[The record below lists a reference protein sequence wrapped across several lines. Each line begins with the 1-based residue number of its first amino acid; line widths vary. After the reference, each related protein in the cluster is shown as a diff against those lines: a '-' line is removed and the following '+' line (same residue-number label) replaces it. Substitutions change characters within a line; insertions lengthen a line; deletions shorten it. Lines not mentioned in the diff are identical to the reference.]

1 MLSELVIEHPI
12 SLIENL
18 LKAGKGDEGRL
29 LYLRKALK
37 NGKVIYKSDK
47 TYLNTMQKEY
57 SEILLADNT
66 SEKPSQN
73 ISVNHKSSEEIKKKP
88 IKVSQKTSDTKE
100 TFDSFEFELETIR
113 GSLQDLKTKES
124 KIKDNL
130 EFLSMNREILTQT
143 TIDKSNSFGSFSNL
157 PKTTPS
163 DLFELI
169 KNTPTMEKTR
179 IGIKKHNA
187 MAFVSAGLFSLWFAG
202 YQNLIDLGVFQGL
215 SLGFSAGAAVSAGLF
230 YRKQKSEKN

>member
-1 MLSELVIEHPI
+1 MSELVIEHPI

-37 NGKVIYKSDK
+37 NGKTIYESDK
-47 TYLNTMQKEY
+47 NYLNTMQKEH
-57 SEILLADNT
+57 SKILLLDNN
-66 SEKPSQN
+66 SDKQSQN
-73 ISVNHKSSEEIKKKP
+73 ISVNNKPPKEIKNNTGK
-88 IKVSQKTSDTKE
+88 ISQTKE

-130 EFLSMNREILTQT
+130 DFLSMNREILAQT

-169 KNTPTMEKTR
+169 KNTPTIEKTK
-179 IGIKKHNA
+179 IEIKKHNA
-187 MAFVSAGLFSLWFAG
+187 MAYLSAGLFSLWFAG

-230 YRKQKSEKN
+230 YRKQKSEINK

>member
-1 MLSELVIEHPI
+1 MSELVIEHPI
-12 SLIENL
+12 PLIENL

-37 NGKVIYKSDK
+37 NGKVIYESDK
-47 TYLNTMQKEY
+47 NYLYSMQKEY
-57 SEILLADNT
+57 SKILFAENT
-66 SEKPSQN
+66 SEKQSQN
-73 ISVNHKSSEEIKKKP
+73 ISVPKKLSKEIKNKSTKT
-88 IKVSQKTSDTKE
+88 QRKTSQTKE
-100 TFDSFEFELETIR
+100 TFDSFEFELETIK

-143 TIDKSNSFGSFSNL
+143 TIDRSNSFGSFSNL

-169 KNTPTMEKTR
+169 KNTPTMEKTK
-179 IGIKKHNA
+179 IGIKKHDV
-187 MAFVSAGLFSLWFAG
+187 MAYVSAGLFSLWFVG
-202 YQNLIDLGVFQGL
+202 YSNLIDLGVFQGL

-230 YRKQKSEKN
+230 YRKLKSEKN

>member
-1 MLSELVIEHPI
+1 MSELVIEHPI
-12 SLIENL
+12 PLIENL

-37 NGKVIYKSDK
+37 NGKVIYESDK
-47 TYLNTMQKEY
+47 NYLYSMQKEY
-57 SEILLADNT
+57 SEILFTENT
-66 SEKPSQN
+66 SEKQSQN
-73 ISVNHKSSEEIKKKP
+73 ISVPKKLSKEIKNKSTKT
-88 IKVSQKTSDTKE
+88 QRKTSQTKE
-100 TFDSFEFELETIR
+100 TFDSFEFELETIK

-143 TIDKSNSFGSFSNL
+143 TIDRSNSFGSFSNL

-169 KNTPTMEKTR
+169 KNTPTMEKTK
-179 IGIKKHNA
+179 IGIKKHDV
-187 MAFVSAGLFSLWFAG
+187 MAYVSAGLFSLWFVG
-202 YQNLIDLGVFQGL
+202 YSNLIDLGVFQGL

-230 YRKQKSEKN
+230 YRKTKSEKN

>member
-1 MLSELVIEHPI
+1 MSELVIEHPI
-12 SLIENL
+12 PLIENL

-37 NGKVIYKSDK
+37 NGKVIYESDK
-47 TYLNTMQKEY
+47 NYLYSMQKEY
-57 SEILLADNT
+57 SEILFTENT
-66 SEKPSQN
+66 SEKQSQN
-73 ISVNHKSSEEIKKKP
+73 ISVPKKLSKEIKNK
-88 IKVSQKTSDTKE
+88 STNTQRKTSQTKE
-100 TFDSFEFELETIR
+100 TFDSFEFELETIK

-143 TIDKSNSFGSFSNL
+143 TIDRSNSFGSFSNL

-169 KNTPTMEKTR
+169 KNTPTMEKTK
-179 IGIKKHNA
+179 IGIKKHDV
-187 MAFVSAGLFSLWFAG
+187 MAYVSAGLFSLWFVG
-202 YQNLIDLGVFQGL
+202 YSNLIDLGVFQGL

-230 YRKQKSEKN
+230 YRKLKSEKN

>member
-1 MLSELVIEHPI
+1 LSELVIEHPI
-12 SLIENL
+12 PLIENL

-37 NGKVIYKSDK
+37 SGKVIYESDK
-47 TYLNTMQKEY
+47 NYLYSMQKEY
-57 SEILLADNT
+57 SEILFTENT
-66 SEKPSQN
+66 SEKQSQN
-73 ISVNHKSSEEIKKKP
+73 ISVPKKLSKEIKNKSTKT
-88 IKVSQKTSDTKE
+88 QRKTSQTKE
-100 TFDSFEFELETIR
+100 TFDSFEFELETIK

-143 TIDKSNSFGSFSNL
+143 TIDRSNSFGSFSNL

-169 KNTPTMEKTR
+169 KNTPTMEKTK
-179 IGIKKHNA
+179 IGIKKHDV
-187 MAFVSAGLFSLWFAG
+187 MAYVSAGLFSLWFVG
-202 YQNLIDLGVFQGL
+202 YSNLIDLGVFQGL

-230 YRKQKSEKN
+230 YRKLKSEKN

>member
-1 MLSELVIEHPI
+1 MSELVIEHPI
-12 SLIENL
+12 PLIENL

-37 NGKVIYKSDK
+37 NGKVIYESDK
-47 TYLNTMQKEY
+47 NYLYSMQKEY
-57 SEILLADNT
+57 SEILFTENT
-66 SEKPSQN
+66 SEKQSQN
-73 ISVNHKSSEEIKKKP
+73 ISVPKKLSKEIKNKSTKT
-88 IKVSQKTSDTKE
+88 QRKTSQTKE
-100 TFDSFEFELETIR
+100 TFDSFEFELETIK

-130 EFLSMNREILTQT
+130 EFLSMNRQILTQT
-143 TIDKSNSFGSFSNL
+143 TIDRSNSFGSFSNL

-169 KNTPTMEKTR
+169 KNTPTMEKTK
-179 IGIKKHNA
+179 IGIKKHDV
-187 MAFVSAGLFSLWFAG
+187 MAYVSAGLFSLWFVG
-202 YQNLIDLGVFQGL
+202 YSNLIDLGVFQGL

-230 YRKQKSEKN
+230 YRKLKSEKN

>member
-1 MLSELVIEHPI
+1 MSELVIEHPI
-12 SLIENL
+12 PLIENL

-37 NGKVIYKSDK
+37 NGKVIYESDK
-47 TYLNTMQKEY
+47 NYLYSMQKEY
-57 SEILLADNT
+57 SEILFTENT
-66 SEKPSQN
+66 SEKQSQN
-73 ISVNHKSSEEIKKKP
+73 ISVPKKLSKEIKNKSTKT
-88 IKVSQKTSDTKE
+88 QRKTSQTKE
-100 TFDSFEFELETIR
+100 TFDSFEFELETIK

-143 TIDKSNSFGSFSNL
+143 TIDRSNSFGSFSNL

-169 KNTPTMEKTR
+169 KNTPTMEKTK
-179 IGIKKHNA
+179 IGIKKHDV
-187 MAFVSAGLFSLWFAG
+187 MAYVSAGLFSLWFVG
-202 YQNLIDLGVFQGL
+202 YSNLIDLGVFQGL

-230 YRKQKSEKN
+230 YRKLKSEKN

>member
-88 IKVSQKTSDTKE
+88 IKVSQKTSDTNE

-215 SLGFSAGAAVSAGLF
+215 SLGFSAGAAVSSGLF

>member
-1 MLSELVIEHPI
+1 MSELVIEHPI
-12 SLIENL
+12 PLIENL

-37 NGKVIYKSDK
+37 SGKVIYESDK
-47 TYLNTMQKEY
+47 NYLYSMQKEY
-57 SEILLADNT
+57 SEILFTENT
-66 SEKPSQN
+66 SEKQSQN
-73 ISVNHKSSEEIKKKP
+73 ISVPKKLSKEIKNKSTKT
-88 IKVSQKTSDTKE
+88 QRKTSQTKE
-100 TFDSFEFELETIR
+100 TFDSFEFELETIK

-143 TIDKSNSFGSFSNL
+143 TIDRSNSFGSFSNL

-169 KNTPTMEKTR
+169 KNTPTMEKTK
-179 IGIKKHNA
+179 IGIKKHDV
-187 MAFVSAGLFSLWFAG
+187 MAYVSAGLFSLWFVG
-202 YQNLIDLGVFQGL
+202 YSNLIDLGVFQGL

-230 YRKQKSEKN
+230 YRKLKSEKN